1 MMGVVYEAVDS
12 ASKRRVALK
21 VIRLVFPV
29 TEEQRLS
36 FEQRFLV
43 EARIVAHLSHP
54 GIVTAYD
61 VGREGRGGSPYIALE
76 YLEGR
81 TLSQVLQEGPRPDW
95 RAALRTTPTPRAW
108 CTATSS
114 PPTSCCWPR
123 ASPS

>member
-1 MMGVVYEAVDS
+1 MRTWGVRGEALPRKIGRYSIKRELGRGMMGVVYEAVDS

-61 VGREGRGGSPYIALE
+61 VGREGRGG
-76 YLEGR
+76 G
-81 TLSQVLQEGPRPDW
+81 GNGW
-95 RAALRTTPTPRAW
+95 
-108 CTATSS
+108 
-114 PPTSCCWPR
+114 
-123 ASPS
+123 